1 MQGITERRRPR
12 SLWLSLLLGA
22 GLLAAGSLPTGA
34 IAQEKITLRLGHDT
48 IEDYQD
54 AVARFYAEEVK
65 RASNGRVEV
74 QIFPANQLG
83 SNHVMNQQVRSGALQ
98 AMVQPSAFILH
109 SQRFWQYWI
118 FHFSSRAKRSK
129 RKCSILRRP
138 MC

>member
-98 AMVQPSAFILH
+98 AMVQP
-109 SQRFWQYWI
+109 
-118 FHFSSRAKRSK
+118 
-129 RKCSILRRP
+129 
-138 MC
+138 